1 LYQFRFYILD
11 LSEQLQLKF
20 LSFKQKQKGV
30 VKLYQGLNL
39 NNEELVHFQK
49 NIGNSISPNG
59 YLSTTSERS
68 IAYDSAIK
76 SAKTEDDAR
85 VLIEYQVDLD
95 VVQKIVLADIREY
108 SASPEEAQVLVDIGT
123 NNITSVQY
131 CFHFLF
137 SYRNIISN

>member
-1 LYQFRFYILD
+1 LD
-11 LSEQLQLKF
+11 LSEQLELKF

-30 VKLYQGLNL
+30 VKLYQALNL
-39 NNEELVHFQK
+39 NNDELVHFQK
-49 NIGNSISPNG
+49 NIGNTISPNG
-59 YLSTTSERS
+59 YLLTTSERS

-85 VLIEYQVDLD
+85 VLIEYQVDLT
-95 VVQKIVLADIREY
+95 VVQNIAIADIREY

-131 CFHFLF
+131 SFHFLF
-137 SYRNIISN
+137 SYRSIISN